1 MQRLE
6 DQDHKDH
13 KDTMVHLDPLVMLV
27 NEVDLVTLD
36 HLVWQDLK
44 GNKEISELREFV
56 ELLESKDQKV
66 ELVWEDHQD

>member
-1 MQRLE
+1 
-6 DQDHKDH
+6 
-13 KDTMVHLDPLVMLV
+13 MVHLEPLVMLV
-27 NEVDLVTLD
+27 SEVDLVTPD

-44 GNKEISELREFV
+44 DNKEISELREFV